1 MTSPPLGAGGMWE
14 ISVLNFANLKLLFK
28 KVYLKIIF
36 KAQDPRRTFGLD
48 HLRFISELGTE

>member
-1 MTSPPLGAGGMWE
+1 MWE
-14 ISVLNFANLKLLFK
+14 ISVLNFANLKLPFK